1 MLADRNFREYLIAVL
16 CGDVGSQVMFLAI
29 SWHVFVLTHQPF
41 ALGLIGFAMFV
52 PALIFAIP
60 AGVIAD
66 RFDRRSVVTIGRCVE
81 LFCALSLFA
90 LVHAG
95 VVSLVPYLAV
105 VTVLGSERSLARASE
120 KSFLRNIVEAE
131 RYVNAQATYASGRE
145 IMTVTGPA
153 IGGALIAI
161 STTAAFAAAAG
172 MALVSTIAFA
182 FLRVRRRTPAA
193 EAQTWS
199 TALAGLAFI
208 WSRPVILGAITLDLL
223 AVLFGG
229 ATALMP
235 VYAATILHIGP
246 AGLGYLRSAPALGAA
261 VVAAFISK
269 RPPRERVGRLAFVS
283 VIGFGIATIVFGLSQ
298 NIWLSLVALVILG
311 GFDIIGG
318 VLRNGF
324 VQLNTPD
331 AMRGRVTAVQNVFT
345 STSNQLGA
353 FESGAVAALIGTV
366 PSVVGGGIATLA
378 ITAVCARLF
387 PALLKADRLEQSDE
401 VGRLPDVRNGEVEP
415 LLGT

>member
-16 CGDVGSQVMFLAI
+16 CGDVGSQVMFLGI

-52 PALIFAIP
+52 PALVFAIP

-66 RFDRRSVVTIGRCVE
+66 RFDRRAVVTIGRCVE
-81 LFCALSLFA
+81 LFCAFSLFA
-90 LVHAG
+90 LVYTG
-95 VVSLVPYLAV
+95 VTSIAMYLAV

-145 IMTVTGPA
+145 IMTVAGPA

-172 MALVSTIAFA
+172 MALISSIAFA
-182 FLRVRRRTPAA
+182 FLRVRRRTPAP
-193 EAQTWS
+193 EAQSWS
-199 TALAGLAFI
+199 AALAGLGFI

-235 VYAATILHIGP
+235 IYAATILHIGP

-283 VIGFGIATIVFGLSQ
+283 VFGFGVATIVFGISNNL
-298 NIWLSLVALVILG
+298 WLSLVALVVLG

-331 AMRGRVTAVQNVFT
+331 EMRGRGTAVQNVFT
-345 STSNQLGA
+345 ATSNQLGA
-353 FESGAVAALIGTV
+353 FESGSVAALIGTV
-366 PSVVGGGIATLA
+366 PSVVGGGIATLL
-378 ITAVCARLF
+378 IAVLCARLF
-387 PALLKADRLEQSDE
+387 PELRTADRLEHS
-401 VGRLPDVRNGEVEP
+401 
-415 LLGT
+415 

>member
-16 CGDVGSQVMFLAI
+16 CGDVGSQVMFLGI

-52 PALIFAIP
+52 PSLVFAIP

-66 RFDRRSVVTIGRCVE
+66 RFDRRSVVTIGRLVE
-81 LFCALSLFA
+81 LASALTLFA
-90 LVHAG
+90 LVWTG
-95 VVSLVPYLAV
+95 VTSLALYLLV
-105 VTVLGSERSLARASE
+105 VAVLGSERSLARASE

-145 IMTVTGPA
+145 MMTVAGPA

-161 STTAAFAAAAG
+161 STPAAFAAAAG
-172 MALVSTIAFA
+172 MALVSTVAFA
-182 FLRVRRRTPAA
+182 CLRVKRRTPVT
-193 EAQTWS
+193 EAQSWAA
-199 TALAGLAFI
+199 ALAGLSFI

-229 ATALMP
+229 ATALLP

-283 VIGFGIATIVFGLSQ
+283 VIGFAIATIVFGLSQ
-298 NIWLSLVALVILG
+298 NLALSLVALVILG
-311 GFDIIGG
+311 GFDIVGG

-353 FESGAVAALIGTV
+353 FESGTVAALIGTV
-366 PSVVGGGIATLA
+366 PSVVGGGAATLLIA
-378 ITAVCARLF
+378 ALCARLF
-387 PALLKADRLEQSDE
+387 PELRAADRIEQS
-401 VGRLPDVRNGEVEP
+401 
-415 LLGT
+415 

>member
-1 MLADRNFREYLIAVL
+1 
-16 CGDVGSQVMFLAI
+16 
-29 SWHVFVLTHQPF
+29 
-41 ALGLIGFAMFV
+41 MFV
-52 PALIFAIP
+52 PALVFAIP

-66 RFDRRSVVTIGRCVE
+66 RFDRRSVVTMGRLVE
-81 LFCALSLFA
+81 LLSALSLFA
-90 LVHAG
+90 LVWTG
-95 VVSLVPYLAV
+95 VTSLALYLLV

-145 IMTVTGPA
+145 MMTVAGPA

-182 FLRVRRRTPAA
+182 FLRVKRSAPAA
-193 EAQTWS
+193 EAQSWTA
-199 TALAGLAFI
+199 ALAGLSFI

-283 VIGFGIATIVFGLSQ
+283 VLGFGSATIVFGLSQ
-298 NIWLSLVALVILG
+298 NLALSLAALAILG

-331 AMRGRVTAVQNVFT
+331 AMRGRVTAIQNVFT

-353 FESGAVAALIGTV
+353 FESGTVAALIGTV
-366 PSVVGGGIATLA
+366 PSVVGGGIATLLIA
-378 ITAVCARLF
+378 GLCAHLF
-387 PALLKADRLEQSDE
+387 PELRAADRIEQS
-401 VGRLPDVRNGEVEP
+401 
-415 LLGT
+415 